1 MPRSPRSAAL
11 AALGVTLLL
20 TAGACSSTPTPTPE
34 PTQTVT
40 VPEPSATP
48 EPEPIAL
55 DCETLIGDAAVAEL
69 TGSGQDLTPQA
80 EFHQKVLDEAPA
92 NESIKAPTLALFVN
106 NDGVVCQWGSGV
118 NATELYGF
126 SPIDAPDAA
135 EQQSRLT
142 ARGYTSSSFA
152 GGGMLF
158 TDPLQEER
166 IDHFYLFV
174 DGYWYMATDEAR
186 IATMV
191 TTFPND

>member
-1 MPRSPRSAAL
+1 MPTSARSTIA
-11 AALGVTLLL
+11 AALGVALLL
-20 TAGACSSTPTPTPE
+20 TAGACGSTPTPTPE

-40 VPEPSATP
+40 APEPSATP
-48 EPEPIAL
+48 EPIAL
-55 DCETLIGDAAVAEL
+55 DCESLIGDAVVAEL
-69 TGSGQDLTPQA
+69 TGSGQELTPQA
-80 EFHQKVLDEAPA
+80 EFHQKVLDEAAA
-92 NESIKAPTLALFVN
+92 NESIKEPTLALFVN
-106 NDGVVCQWGSGV
+106 NDGVVCQWGTGL

-135 EQQSRLT
+135 EQQSRLAT
-142 ARGYTSSSFA
+142 RGYTSSSFA

-166 IDHFYLFV
+166 LDHFYLFI
-174 DGYWYMATDEAR
+174 DGYWYMASDEAR

>member
-1 MPRSPRSAAL
+1 MPTSARSTIA
-11 AALGVTLLL
+11 AALGVALLL
-20 TAGACSSTPTPTPE
+20 TAGACASAPTPAPTPE
-34 PTQTVT
+34 PTQMVT
-40 VPEPSATP
+40 APEPSAT
-48 EPEPIAL
+48 PEPIAL
-55 DCETLIGDAAVAEL
+55 DCETLIGQEAVAEL
-69 TGSGQDLTPQA
+69 TGAGEELTPQA

-92 NESIKAPTLALFVN
+92 NESIKEPTLALFVN
-106 NDGVVCQWGSGV
+106 NDGVVCQWGTGLH
-118 NATELYGF
+118 ATELYGF

-135 EQQSRLT
+135 EQQSRLA

-166 IDHFYLFV
+166 IDHFYLFI